1 MEELTKGRWILY
13 KNAHNSWCYVKL
25 FCTCPPI
32 LSLPWHPLTSARSLL
47 VALGLL
53 WISIDLPPP
62 PTLSR
67 LQPSTFSVS
76 PLLWFTKSSS
86 KIERIMHQTATANNT
101 QFAFVIYRHHIDSH
115 CHCYYAI
122 AGFFITTRQRYID
135 MLSALHQIIS
145 TTN

>member
-1 MEELTKGRWILY
+1 MLCKVVLHVSAYSLSPLAPIDFCLISFGR
-13 KNAHNSWCYVKL
+13 SW
-25 FCTCPPI
+25 PP
-32 LSLPWHPLTSARSLL
+32 LDFNR
-47 VALGLL
+47 
-53 WISIDLPPP
+53 PPSP